1 MPCLQVPLSGRH
13 LHEFGRETGIGSESG
28 RLNGFRTR
36 TNSEFWF
43 ILRGHVISARN
54 EPA

>member
-1 MPCLQVPLSGRH
+1 MPCLQVPLPGRH
-13 LHEFGRETGIGSESG
+13 LHTLGPGAGIVSESG
-28 RLNGFRTR
+28 GLNGFRKR